1 MAIRLEWV
9 LLLANVLL
17 IAFVYLSHGKHAVHR
32 TETFDKELAFSD
44 TEFNEVNQSRIL
56 SRGFA
61 KEGERK
67 AGVLYLRAARFRSD
81 AIRHMQSDRAKDDGN
96 TIYLNGNV
104 VAITQKGYRYV
115 SEDARYAK
123 TSELLWSDTPFTATK
138 DSHVLEGRLM
148 RYDAKN
154 GVMRA
159 WQVHA
164 YFSLEKEGS

>member
-9 LLLANVLL
+9 LLLANVVL
-17 IAFVYLSHGKHAVHR
+17 IAFVYLSHGSHPVPR
-32 TETFDKELAFSD
+32 IESFDKELAFSD
-44 TEFNEVNQSRIL
+44 TEFNEVNQDRIL

-81 AIRHMQSDRAKDDGN
+81 AIRHMQSDRARDDGD

-115 SEDARYAK
+115 GTQARYVK
-123 TSELLWSDTPFTATK
+123 TDELLQSDRPFTVTK
-138 DSHVLEGRLM
+138 DAHVLEGKRM
-148 RYDAKN
+148 RYSAQN
-154 GVMRA
+154 GILRA
-159 WQVHA
+159 WRVHA
-164 YFSLEKEGS
+164 YFSLDKEGS